1 MQVEEKINADSFA
14 ETMFKKE
21 VVTVAV
27 VDL

>member
-1 MQVEEKINADSFA
+1 MQVEEKINTYSFA
-14 ETMFKKE
+14 EKMFKRE